1 MKSLAVLTSIVTLSL
16 VFLLFTPNISQAT
29 TYHVDKNHSSGSDA
43 NPGTKDL
50 PWLTIQHAADTMV
63 AGDTVLI
70 RNGVYNE
77 HIHTQHN
84 GNDTAGHIVFSAYP
98 GETPIL
104 DGTGVTESQ
113 NGIIVDNSYIKLIG
127 LEIRNWND
135 NAIWTEGAGYLE
147 ISDCKV
153 HDVAYGIGVA
163 EGTHDFVFNRVEAH
177 HFDYYGFDASPDGV
191 DCYNGTFNDC
201 VAHTGRD
208 STQNVDGF
216 AIGHGNQH
224 DFVFNRCETYEVYD
238 GFDIGEGSVNVT
250 LNRSSAHKC
259 WNGGYKLWGDNVTLV
274 NCLGYNSGTNVE
286 LDWAHEA
293 PNPGTTTLRNCTFVD
308 ARIYNIWIE
317 NSADS
322 LHMYNTIL
330 AGGDNIGLAFEQMG
344 VKNYRG
350 DYNVFHNDNPDRAI
364 AVGYEDEFSLNQVAA
379 GEWTTYSGQ
388 DAHSIVAFS
397 AADLFVDPANFDL
410 HLLKTSPAIDKGT
423 SVGAPSEDYDGNPRP
438 IGQKY
443 DIGAYEYAD
452 FPGPIVTTGSATA
465 VNSTAA
471 TLNGTVNPR
480 GASTT
485 VVFEWGLE
493 DSYGNEIT
501 ATQSPLTGTT
511 AQAVS
516 AGLIGLA
523 PAETYHFRAKANSSG
538 GTSYGSDVTFT
549 TSYPSF
555 IYVSQDGTCGGK
567 NPCYTSIQAAINAA
581 GTGAVIRIAQGTYSE
596 SITLNTSK
604 SLTLQGGWNYPFTS
618 QTPNTTF
625 IKAPKATQG
634 SITVQEAV
642 IKP

>member
-43 NPGTKDL
+43 NPGTEDL

-77 HIHTQHN
+77 HIHTQHSGN
-84 GNDTAGHIVFSAYP
+84 GTAGHIIFSAYP
-98 GETPIL
+98 GETPIV

-135 NAIWTEGAGYLE
+135 NAIWAEGAGYLE

-153 HDVAYGIGVA
+153 HDVAFGIGVS

-177 HFDYYGFDASPDGV
+177 HFDYYGFDASPNGV

-293 PNPGTTTLRNCTFVD
+293 QNPGTTTLQNCTFVD
-308 ARIYNIWIE
+308 ARTYNIWIE

-330 AGGDNIGLAFEQMG
+330 AGGDNIGLAFEQDA
-344 VKNYRG
+344 KNYRG

-364 AVGYEDEFSLNQVAA
+364 AVAYEDEFSLNQVAA

-388 DAHSIVAFS
+388 DAHSIVTSS

-423 SVGAPSEDYDGNPRP
+423 SVGAPSEDYDGIARP
-438 IGQKY
+438 QGQGY
-443 DIGAYEYAD
+443 DIGAYEFSLP
-452 FPGPIVTTGSATA
+452 FPFV
-465 VNSTAA
+465 
-471 TLNGTVNPR
+471 
-480 GASTT
+480 
-485 VVFEWGLE
+485 
-493 DSYGNEIT
+493 
-501 ATQSPLTGTT
+501 
-511 AQAVS
+511 
-516 AGLIGLA
+516 
-523 PAETYHFRAKANSSG
+523 
-538 GTSYGSDVTFT
+538 
-549 TSYPSF
+549 
-555 IYVSQDGTCGGK
+555 YVSLDGLCGGK
-567 NPCYTSIQAAINAA
+567 TPCYSTIQAGIDATS
-581 GTGAVIRIAQGTYSE
+581 TGAIIKIVQGTYSE
-596 SITLNTSK
+596 NLRLSSSKELILSAGWDSTFTTQSSNTVIK
-604 SLTLQGGWNYPFTS
+604 SLTIIGTSGTVEIDNIVLQQFD
-618 QTPNTTF
+618 
-625 IKAPKATQG
+625 
-634 SITVQEAV
+634 
-642 IKP
+642 